1 MALPLHKRYEIVFLH
16 DHPNGPRLGI
26 KRIANIVSCDKR
38 SVGRWLDRWKETK
51 DLSDKPKTGRSRVT
65 TEKQDAKIVA
75 LATRDENATAP
86 KIQKQM
92 EDKGIDVSERTVR
105 RRLHE
110 AGGKYNLP
118 LSKPL
123 LSEKHQK
130 QRRIWAKNHKNF
142 DWTKV
147 IFTDESTFYLNQPVG
162 KVWNFPGK
170 KKVIRTVK
178 HPAKVHVWG
187 CFSASGFGEIICFEK
202 NLDAKFMCSIY
213 ERGLLPSVDKLFGAE
228 NLDWVLQEDNDP
240 KHRSKLAKEW
250 KAGEDIKELPWPAMS
265 PDQNPIEN
273 VWRVMKVNIARKK
286 IQTTRRLKEELKN
299 EWRNL
304 PIELAENLV
313 KSMQRRV
320 AALILANGDYTL
332 Y

>member
-1 MALPLHKRYEIVFLH
+1 
-16 DHPNGPRLGI
+16 
-26 KRIANIVSCDKR
+26 
-38 SVGRWLDRWKETK
+38 
-51 DLSDKPKTGRSRVT
+51 
-65 TEKQDAKIVA
+65 
-75 LATRDENATAP
+75 
-86 KIQKQM
+86 
-92 EDKGIDVSERTVR
+92 
-105 RRLHE
+105 
-110 AGGKYNLP
+110 
-118 LSKPL
+118 
-123 LSEKHQK
+123 
-130 QRRIWAKNHKNF
+130 
-142 DWTKV
+142 
-147 IFTDESTFYLNQPVG
+147 
-162 KVWNFPGK
+162 
-170 KKVIRTVK
+170 
-178 HPAKVHVWG
+178 
-187 CFSASGFGEIICFEK
+187 
-202 NLDAKFMCSIY
+202 MCSIY